1 MASTNDKNGDAT
13 DPLDGPGDRRDPEK
27 GREGDRR
34 RAGWRDFRR
43 AYPGF
48 VFTLIIGL
56 IAILSL
62 DTYLVHKRRVYTA
75 EVSSLRGAMTDAER
89 AKTDAIVAAEHDK
102 ARIAL
107 ELAKRQAKM
116 EKALHLAVSLDSGR
130 IYLEREG
137 AVLRE
142 MAALFGP
149 EKGVTPGSDSVP
161 VVIPRG
167 EVNVARIEDNRIV
180 LEGGNA
186 IEVAQAN
193 VASADTSPIPPG
205 NVRIGRTDMEAI
217 KPNLTPGMRVY
228 FY

>member
-1 MASTNDKNGDAT
+1 MTADKNDDPKY
-13 DPLDGPGDRRDPEK
+13 DPLDGPGDRRDPAL

-34 RAGWRDFRR
+34 RVGWRDFRR

-48 VFTLIIGL
+48 VFTLIIAL
-56 IAILSL
+56 LLILSL
-62 DTYLVHKRRVYTA
+62 DGYLIYKRDKYNA
-75 EVSSLRGAMTDAER
+75 EVTRLRGSMTDAEK
-89 AKTDAIVAAEHDK
+89 AKTDAIVAAEQNK

-107 ELAKRQAKM
+107 ELAKRQAKL
-116 EKALHLAVSLDSGR
+116 EKSLHLAVSLDSGR

-149 EKGVTPGSDSVP
+149 EKGVTAGSDSIP

-167 EVNVARIEDNRIV
+167 EFSVARIDENRIV

-186 IEVAQAN
+186 IEAAQTD
-193 VASADTSPIPPG
+193 VASADTNPISPG
-205 NVRIGRTDMEAI
+205 NIRIGKTDMSAI

>member
-1 MASTNDKNGDAT
+1 MESPDTAQGGGRQPPDE
-13 DPLDGPGDRRDPEK
+13 PGSRRDPAK

-34 RAGWRDFRR
+34 RKGWRDFRQ

-48 VFTLIIGL
+48 VFTLIVAL
-56 IAILSL
+56 LAILTL
-62 DTYLVHKRRVYTA
+62 DGFLIQKRRAYTA
-75 EVSSLRGAMTDAER
+75 EVNRLRGAMTDAER
-89 AKTDAIVAAEHDK
+89 AKTDAIIQAEQDK

-116 EKALHLAVSLDSGR
+116 EKTLHLAVAVDSGR

-149 EKGVTPGSDSVP
+149 ETGVTPGSDSVP

-167 EVNVARIEDNRIV
+167 QRSVARLDENKIV

-186 IEVAQAN
+186 IEAASTD
-193 VASADTSPIPPG
+193 VASADTTPIPAG
-205 NVRIGRTDMEAI
+205 NVRIGLTDMKAI
-217 KPNLTPGMRVY
+217 KPNLSPGMRVY

>member
-1 MASTNDKNGDAT
+1 MVSTNGKNGDAI
-13 DPLDGPGDRRDPEK
+13 DPLDGPGDRRDPSK

-34 RAGWRDFRR
+34 RSGWRDFRR

-48 VFTLIIGL
+48 VFTLIVGL

-62 DTYLVHKRRVYTA
+62 DAYLVHKRRLYTA
-75 EVSSLRGAMTDAER
+75 EVSRLRGAMTDAER
-89 AKTDAIVAAEHDK
+89 AKTDAIVAAEDDK

-116 EKALHLAVSLDSGR
+116 EKALHLAVSVDSGR

-193 VASADTSPIPPG
+193 VASADSTPIPPG

>member
-1 MASTNDKNGDAT
+1 MADDKDKPDISY
-13 DPLDGPGDRRDPEK
+13 DPLEGPGDRRDPEK

-34 RAGWRDFRR
+34 RTGWRDFRR

-48 VFTLIIGL
+48 VFTLIVAV

-62 DTYLVHKRRVYTA
+62 DAYLVHKRRLYTA
-75 EVSSLRGAMTDAER
+75 EVNRLRAAMTDAER
-89 AKTDAIVAAEHDK
+89 AKTDAIVAAEGNK

-107 ELAKRQAKM
+107 ELARRQAKM

-142 MAALFGP
+142 MAAQFGP

-167 EVNVARIEDNRIV
+167 EINVARIEDRRIV

-186 IEVAQAN
+186 IEASQTD

-205 NVRIGRTDMEAI
+205 NVRIGRTDLEAI